1 MELAKR
7 LVKFLKRHK
16 IFYQVQVHPETMTA
30 LETAEA
36 EHICGKSLAK
46 VVMVKNR
53 GRDAMVV
60 IPCDRNVDLLKLS
73 NVLGTEDLEVSE
85 EQEFSGLFPDC
96 EPGAM
101 PPFGRIY
108 KIPCYADERLS
119 LQKELYF
126 NAGNHQETV
135 KISVSDFLKYSKALI
150 GDFSVPAE
158 CFARFRK
165 AEKDARRLEKKMEE
179 KREFLF
185 IGESV

>member
-7 LVKFLKRHK
+7 LVNFLKRHK

-53 GRDAMVV
+53 GKDAMVV

-73 NVLGTEDLEVSE
+73 TVLGTDDVKVSE
-85 EQEFSGLFPDC
+85 EKEFNGLFPDC

-108 KIPCYADERLS
+108 KIPCYADERIGG
-119 LQKELYF
+119 QKELYF

-135 KISVSDFLKYSKALI
+135 KISVSDFLKYSKAFV
-150 GDFSVPAE
+150 GDFSVPAD
-158 CFARFRK
+158 CFAGLRR
-165 AEKDARRLEKKMEE
+165 AEKDSRGLEKK
-179 KREFLF
+179 KEFLF
-185 IGESV
+185 TGELV